1 MEEKDLFLPIKSLLE
16 NQGFMIKGE
25 VNDIDILAVKD
36 DFMLAVEL
44 KTKINLKLIYQA
56 IERFKICEKV
66 YLGVPIEA
74 IKSHQKNMKSLILLL
89 KRLGIG
95 LIVIKKAQAEVY
107 LDALEYDVKKS
118 KERNKQKKI
127 KALNEFKLREN
138 TKVLGGTKGT
148 RMTYYRE
155 QVIQIAKVLKLQQTA
170 SPKLIRSETHIEK
183 TSSVLQ
189 KNYYGWFKR
198 INRGQYQ
205 LSEIGMNELKKL
217 SHT

>member
-44 KTKINLKLIYQA
+44 KTKISLKLIYQA